1 MSDGS
6 SGSLQLENQLPVFLR
21 DYYKRRTN
29 LLFWTYL
36 SLIYFEAKMY
46 LLPEFSWKNLI
57 MYTAYLRV

>member
-29 LLFWTYL
+29 LLFWAYL

-57 MYTAYLRV
+57 MYIAYLRV